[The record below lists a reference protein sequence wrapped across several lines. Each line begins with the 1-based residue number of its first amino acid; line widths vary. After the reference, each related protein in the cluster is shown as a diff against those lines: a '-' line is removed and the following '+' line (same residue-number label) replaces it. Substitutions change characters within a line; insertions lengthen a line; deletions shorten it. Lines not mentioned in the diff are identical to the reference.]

1 MPTIMN
7 ADVWCKHWHA
17 GGANAS
23 FIYERNI
30 CTNVLRCRRFET
42 KKSTRPE
49 HVHRLSQLVVSHGL
63 KTVIL
68 EFVPIRGAS

>member
-1 MPTIMN
+1 MLVVQM
-7 ADVWCKHWHA
+7 H
-17 GGANAS
+17 
-23 FIYERNI
+23 
-30 CTNVLRCRRFET
+30 VLYTKGIAVQTCCDAVDSKS